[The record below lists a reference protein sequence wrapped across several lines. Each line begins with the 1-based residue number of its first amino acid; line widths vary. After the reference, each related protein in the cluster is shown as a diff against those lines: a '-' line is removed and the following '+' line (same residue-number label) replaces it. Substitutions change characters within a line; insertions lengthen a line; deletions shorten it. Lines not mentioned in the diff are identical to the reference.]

1 MRSIFQIS
9 LFGSLAVSIAARP
22 VIDQIVVGSQYTV
35 EVVPV
40 KDEKVKAMG
49 KAGLYLCSEVGFRG
63 TCIHYTTP
71 WGECTNIWQTFPPGR
86 REGVSAAGADPGNWC
101 TLQVNCRGRE
111 LQIYYPGYKDLR
123 EVSFNDKAASY
134 NCAALGRSETVM
146 WDDQQR

>member
-71 WGECTNIWQTFPPGR
+71 WGGLPQPVRCIGERNGLTCSHIANIWQTFPPGR

-101 TLQVNCRGRE
+101 TL
-111 LQIYYPGYKDLR
+111 Y
-123 EVSFNDKAASY
+123 VSILHPVADVAIRCTY
-134 NCAALGRSETVM
+134 
-146 WDDQQR
+146 

>member
-49 KAGLYLCSEVGFRG
+49 RQDFTYAQK
-63 TCIHYTTP
+63 
-71 WGECTNIWQTFPPGR
+71 
-86 REGVSAAGADPGNWC
+86 
-101 TLQVNCRGRE
+101 
-111 LQIYYPGYKDLR
+111 
-123 EVSFNDKAASY
+123 
-134 NCAALGRSETVM
+134 
-146 WDDQQR
+146 